1 MLFSFVLTWCLWA
14 SGQGLQA
21 DGENPA
27 EASFPDARA
36 QTSSDDCQPKPENP
50 KPENPKALAW
60 DLIYPPSGAFYVGG
74 TIPRV
79 QMETGN
85 RFWRW
90 IELRQR
96 QLHSRGKIAL
106 SPSCLLFY
114 FVKENQSFESSLGV
128 NPANP
133 ANPPNPPN
141 PNYHALL
148 HRCLKVSL
156 SDSQITCESEDKKG
170 NFYVLAIPYA
180 MVNLLSRAKYATSD
194 LASVSTAYATAG
206 VGILGGLITNN
217 SGAGVLAGVGGSM
230 AIYYYVAIVQP
241 RVRDNYIAVFIEPV
255 LPQIGMSR
263 NANVVTVT
271 TSLPHDFQ
279 VGQEIQISDVAS
291 SDLVDISKIG
301 RDKKGTATVEVK
313 DGTRLPPLGS
323 QVEIVHVT
331 DTSFNGQFEV
341 ASVDPPSRFTYK
353 QKDETEASQMDR
365 GGKVLDYWNGK
376 FQIESIAGSK
386 RFTYWEAGPN
396 DQTKGAGTVDTPPES
411 TKVKVKSSLA
421 KDHPETKFDLTG
433 TASISKP
440 PAKSDD
446 LFKKGDLVM
455 FRIPNHHDYYNISMI
470 MSAGTGLT
478 FVPETAE
485 KSGK

>member
-1 MLFSFVLTWCLWA
+1 MLFSFVLTFCLWA

-21 DGENPA
+21 DGEKPA
-27 EASFPDARA
+27 ETSFQDARA
-36 QTSSDDCQPKPENP
+36 QTSSDDCEPKPKPENP
-50 KPENPKALAW
+50 KVLAW
-60 DLIYPPSGAFYVGG
+60 DLIYPPSGAAYVGG
-74 TIPRV
+74 TIPRW

-90 IELRQR
+90 IQLRQR
-96 QLHSRGKIAL
+96 QLHSSGKVAL
-106 SPSCLLFY
+106 SPSCLLFA
-114 FVKENQSFESSLGV
+114 FAKKNQNFESSL
-128 NPANP
+128 NA
-133 ANPPNPPN
+133 N

-156 SDSQITCESEDKKG
+156 LDSQTTQITCEPGDGKG

-180 MVNLLSRAKYATSD
+180 TVNSLSRAKYATSD
-194 LASVSTAYATAG
+194 LASVSTTYATAG

-217 SGAGVLAGVGGSM
+217 SGVGILAGVGGSM

-241 RVRDNYIAVFIEPV
+241 RVRDNYIAVFIEPA

-263 NANVVTVT
+263 KANVVTVT

-291 SDLVDISKIG
+291 SELVDISKIG
-301 RDKKGTATVEVK
+301 RDKKGTATVQVK

-323 QVEIVHVT
+323 QVEIVHVM

-386 RFTYWEAGPN
+386 SFTYWQAGPN
-396 DQTKGAGTVDTPPES
+396 DQTKGTGTVDTPPES

-421 KDHPETKFDLTG
+421 EDHPETKFDLTG

-478 FVPETAE
+478 FVPEIAE